1 MVQGLPFL
9 DALREA
15 FASTGALFTL
25 LYLAGLV
32 LVLRHSQR
40 LGSAAR
46 LAAWAYGLLLTGSLF
61 SAASRMRRLM
71 QDVRIVGDDRIYDA
85 GLIYLFVGLN
95 LLTSLAGAVC
105 LLLALL
111 KPRSGCGPV

>member
-15 FASTGALFTL
+15 FASTGAFFTL
-25 LYLAGLV
+25 LYLAGLL
-32 LVLRHSQR
+32 LVLRHKQR
-40 LGSAAR
+40 LGSAAT

-61 SAASRMRRLM
+61 SAASRVRRLM
-71 QDVRIVGDDRIYDA
+71 QDVRVVGDDRIFDA
-85 GLIYLFVGLN
+85 GLVYLFAGLN

-105 LLLALL
+105 LLLAVL
-111 KPRSGCGPV
+111 KPRSGSGPV